1 MWSPLGPGT
10 VSCPVME
17 DSVMSDSPL
26 GWLLTNKK
34 KQKIVSVGKDAGK
47 LEPLCTAALGN
58 VK

>member
-1 MWSPLGPGT
+1 
-10 VSCPVME
+10 
-17 DSVMSDSPL
+17 MSDSPL

-34 KQKIVSVGKDAGK
+34 KQKIVSVGKDVGK